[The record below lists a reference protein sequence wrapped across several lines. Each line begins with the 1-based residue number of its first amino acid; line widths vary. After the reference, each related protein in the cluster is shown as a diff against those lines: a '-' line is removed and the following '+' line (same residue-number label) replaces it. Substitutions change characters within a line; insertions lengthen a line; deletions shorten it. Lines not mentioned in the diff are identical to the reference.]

1 MKMFDIAEM
10 FLGKSPILIKAVF
23 NKRSSKRKDSRVP
36 I

>member
-10 FLGKSPILIKAVF
+10 FLSKGTILIKSVF
-23 NKRSSKRKDSRVP
+23 NKSSSKRKDSTAA